1 MEGGAAA
8 PPSFSII
15 DRQGTMLMKRTPR
28 ACLAVILGA
37 LALGACGD
45 GDDAPAPPAEPR
57 LEELQQ
63 QLSASDT
70 AQRRAAVQQMG
81 EIADTQPLAAEMLV
95 NLLSDQDPAV
105 AGEAQ
110 SALRRAGPAVLPQLT
125 EALGHALPSVRTGAL
140 MVLARMGA
148 AAGEAADEA
157 AALLREDPDWSVRY
171 RAAEALGAMG
181 SAASGQAEAL
191 RSAAEGDE
199 DANVR
204 RAAEQALERVTA
216 QPADTASADTT
227 G

>member
-1 MEGGAAA
+1 ME
-8 PPSFSII
+8 
-15 DRQGTMLMKRTPR
+15 TKRTPH
-28 ACLAVILGA
+28 AYLAVILVA

-45 GDDAPAPPAEPR
+45 GDEAPAPPAEPR

-70 AQRRAAVQQMG
+70 AQRRAAVRQMG

-110 SALRRAGPAVLPQLT
+110 SALLRAGPAVLPQLT
-125 EALGHALPSVRTGAL
+125 DALGHPLSSVRTGAL
-140 MVLARMGA
+140 MVLGRMGA
-148 AAGEAADEA
+148 GAAEAADEA
-157 AALLREDPDWSVRY
+157 AAVLREDPDGSVRY
-171 RAAEALGAMG
+171 RAAEALGEMG
-181 SAASGQAEAL
+181 SGASGQAEAL

-204 RAAEQALERVTA
+204 RAAAQALERVTA
-216 QPADTASADTT
+216 APSADTAGGDTT